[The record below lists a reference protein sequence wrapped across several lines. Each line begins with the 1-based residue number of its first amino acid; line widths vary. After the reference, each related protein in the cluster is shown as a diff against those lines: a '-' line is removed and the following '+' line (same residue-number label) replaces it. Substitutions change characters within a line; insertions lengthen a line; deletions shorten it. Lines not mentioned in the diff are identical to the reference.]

1 MSIFEIAREIAERI
15 DRIEANGESGLA
27 EEIKDDPYAV
37 ISDIVNAEQGDLDR
51 DTKDLICETAYEEYV
66 NM

>member
-15 DRIEANGESGLA
+15 DRIETNGESGLA
-27 EEIKDDPYAV
+27 EEIKDDPYSV
-37 ISDIVNAEQGDLDR
+37 ISDIVNAEQGELDR
-51 DTKDLICETAYEEYV
+51 DTKDLICELAYEEYV